1 MLEDLLGKDCLFNK
15 KVYCGD
21 LQVINEGGK
30 TQEGGGVELCFE
42 N

>member
-21 LQVINEGGK
+21 LQVIKSSESLSIHNLE
-30 TQEGGGVELCFE
+30 
-42 N
+42 